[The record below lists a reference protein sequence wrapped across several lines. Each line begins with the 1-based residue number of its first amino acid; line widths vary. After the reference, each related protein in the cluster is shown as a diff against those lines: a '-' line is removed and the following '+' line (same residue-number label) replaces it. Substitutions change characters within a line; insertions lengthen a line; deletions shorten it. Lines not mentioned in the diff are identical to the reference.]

1 MNEHDVV
8 IALGEAKDSKKCTE
22 NICPDGGHRGKVLW
36 SGLVGGLS
44 GALIVIGLF
53 GLLLSDGKVI
63 MHSPSSVPPVEQKRV
78 VMESDAVIVDTIAKS
93 MPGVVSIVISKDV
106 PKLRSNRSPFGG
118 FPFFFNDP
126 IPERDG
132 SGGSQKQQI
141 GSGSGFFVSE
151 DGLIVTNKH
160 VVADLQADYTV
171 LVGEREYPAKV
182 LARDP
187 SNDIAL
193 LKIEVTSTGTE
204 ADPATGEGAVF
215 SPLPLGDSAILKV
228 GETVLTVG
236 NPLGEFANS
245 VSRGIISGLKR
256 TLIAGSGRGDT
267 EQLLGIIQ
275 TDAAINPGNSGGP
288 LLNISGEV
296 IGINVAMAQGAE
308 NIGFAIPINQVKKV
322 IDQVKTTGKISTA
335 YLGVRYVPIDE
346 QLKGD
351 ADLPFDSGVL
361 VARGETI
368 RDFAV
373 MPGSPADKAGL
384 MENDIILEINGVK
397 IDEEH
402 TLVSLLSQYS
412 PQDEVLLKVWH
423 KGDTKTIPV
432 VLGERQ

>member
-1 MNEHDVV
+1 MNEHDEV
-8 IALGEAKDSKKCTE
+8 IVLGSAGEQEKCE
-22 NICPDGGHRGKVLW
+22 GRKCHEGNHRGRILF
-36 SGLVGGLS
+36 SGIVGGFS
-44 GALIVIGLF
+44 GALIVAGLF
-53 GLLLSDGKVI
+53 GLLLSHGKLRI
-63 MHSPSSVPPVEQKRV
+63 PSSAPLAGITEQQRIV
-78 VMESDAVIVDTIAKS
+78 SESDGVIVDTIAKS

-106 PKLRSNRSPFGG
+106 PKLRSFQSPFGG
-118 FPFFFNDP
+118 LPFFFDNP
-126 IPERDG
+126 TLPG

-171 LVGEREYPAKV
+171 LVGEKEYKATV

-193 LKIEVTSTGTE
+193 LKIEGNGFTS
-204 ADPATGEGAVF
+204 
-215 SPLPLGDSAILKV
+215 LPLGDSEVLKV
-228 GETVLTVG
+228 GETVLAVG

-256 TLIAGSGRGDT
+256 TLTAGSGRGDT

-296 IGINVAMAQGAE
+296 VGIDVAMAQGAE

-335 YLGVRYVPIDE
+335 YLGVRYVPIDDD
-346 QLKGD
+346 LKKE
-351 ADLPFDSGVL
+351 ANLPFDYGVL

-373 MPGSPADKAGL
+373 MPGSPADKAGI
-384 MENDIILEINGVK
+384 MENDILLEVNGTK
-397 IDEEH
+397 IDADH
-402 TLVSLLSQYS
+402 SLVSLLTQYS
-412 PQDEVLLKVWH
+412 PNDTVTLKIWH
-423 KGDTKTIPV
+423 KGDMKEMSIT
-432 VLGERQ
+432 LGERQ

>member
-1 MNEHDVV
+1 MNEHDEV
-8 IALGEAKDSKKCTE
+8 IVLGESGESKACQA
-22 NICPDGGHRGKVLW
+22 GGCQGGRCRGKGVLC
-36 SGLVGGLS
+36 GIVGGFS
-44 GALIVIGLF
+44 GALIVAGLF
-53 GLLLSDGKVI
+53 GLLLSHGKLRL
-63 MHSPSSVPPVEQKRV
+63 PSSGEKKTITEQQRV
-78 VMESDAVIVDTIAKS
+78 VTESDSAIVDAIAKS

-106 PKLRSNRSPFGG
+106 PKIRNFQSPFGG

-126 IPERDG
+126 TPDRNG
-132 SGGSQKQQI
+132 GVGSQKQQI

-151 DGLIVTNKH
+151 EGLIVTNKH
-160 VVADLQADYTV
+160 VVADAQADYTV
-171 LVGEREYPAKV
+171 LVGEKEYTATV

-193 LKIEVTSTGTE
+193 LRIEGSGFT
-204 ADPATGEGAVF
+204 A
-215 SPLPLGDSAILKV
+215 LPLGDSGALQV
-228 GETVLTVG
+228 GETVLAVG

-256 TLIAGSGRGDT
+256 TLTAGSGRGDT

-322 IDQVKTTGKISTA
+322 IDQVKKTGKISTA

-346 QLKGD
+346 QLKKD
-351 ADLPFDSGVL
+351 ADLPFDFGVL

-373 MPGSPADKAGL
+373 MPGSPADKAGI
-384 MENDIILEINGVK
+384 MENDILLEIDGVQ
-397 IDEEH
+397 IDADH
-402 TLVSLLSQYS
+402 SLVSLLSQYS
-412 PQDEVLLKVWH
+412 PNDVVTLKVWH
-423 KGDTKTIPV
+423 KGDTKDMKV
-432 VLGERQ
+432 VLGERK

>member
-1 MNEHDVV
+1 MLCG
-8 IALGEAKDSKKCTE
+8 I
-22 NICPDGGHRGKVLW
+22 
-36 SGLVGGLS
+36 VGGFS
-44 GALIVIGLF
+44 GALIVAGLF
-53 GLLLSDGKVI
+53 GLLLSHGKLRL
-63 MHSPSSVPPVEQKRV
+63 PSSGEKKTITEQQRV
-78 VMESDAVIVDTIAKS
+78 VTESDSAIVDAIAKS

-106 PKLRSNRSPFGG
+106 PKIRNFQSPFGG

-126 IPERDG
+126 TPDRNG
-132 SGGSQKQQI
+132 GVGSQKQQI

-151 DGLIVTNKH
+151 EGLIVTNKH
-160 VVADLQADYTV
+160 VVADAQADYTV
-171 LVGEREYPAKV
+171 LVGEKEYTATV

-193 LKIEVTSTGTE
+193 LRIEGSGFT
-204 ADPATGEGAVF
+204 A
-215 SPLPLGDSAILKV
+215 LPLGDSGALQV
-228 GETVLTVG
+228 GETVLAVG

-256 TLIAGSGRGDT
+256 TLTAGSGRGDT

-322 IDQVKTTGKISTA
+322 IDQVKKTGKISTA

-346 QLKGD
+346 QLKKD
-351 ADLPFDSGVL
+351 ADLPFDFGVL

-373 MPGSPADKAGL
+373 MPGSPADKAGI
-384 MENDIILEINGVK
+384 MENDILLEIDGVQ
-397 IDEEH
+397 IDADH
-402 TLVSLLSQYS
+402 SLVSLLSQYS
-412 PQDEVLLKVWH
+412 PNDVVTLKVWH
-423 KGDTKTIPV
+423 KGDTKDMKV
-432 VLGERQ
+432 VLGERK

>member
-1 MNEHDVV
+1 MNEQDDVIV
-8 IALGEAKDSKKCTE
+8 LGEAKESKKCTE
-22 NICPDGGHRGKVLW
+22 NICSDGGHRGKVIW
-36 SGLVGGLS
+36 SGLVGGFS
-44 GALIVIGLF
+44 GALIACGLF
-53 GLLLSDGKVI
+53 GLLLSDGKI
-63 MHSPSSVPPVEQKRV
+63 HLPSSVPQIEKNRV
-78 VMESDAVIVDTIAKS
+78 VTESDAVIVDTIARS

-106 PKLRSNRSPFGG
+106 PKLRNFQSPFGG

-126 IPERDG
+126 TPDKGG

-141 GSGSGFFVSE
+141 GSGSGFFVSP
-151 DGLIVTNKH
+151 DGLVVTNKH

-171 LVGEREYPAKV
+171 LVGEKEYPAKV

-193 LKIEVTSTGTE
+193 LRIEGSGFT
-204 ADPATGEGAVF
+204 A
-215 SPLPLGDSAILKV
+215 LPLGDSEALKV
-228 GETVLTVG
+228 GETVLAVG

-256 TLIAGSGRGDT
+256 TLTAGSGRGDT

-296 IGINVAMAQGAE
+296 VGIDVAMAQGAE

-335 YLGVRYVPIDE
+335 YLGVRYIPIDE
-346 QLKGD
+346 DLKKE
-351 ADLPFDSGVL
+351 ANLPFDYGVL

-373 MPGSPADKAGL
+373 MPGSPADKAGIV
-384 MENDIILEINGVK
+384 ENDIILEINGTK
-397 IDEEH
+397 IDANH
-402 TLVSLLSQYS
+402 SLVSLLTQYS
-412 PQDEVLLKVWH
+412 PNDIVTLKIWH
-423 KGDTKTIPV
+423 KGDMKDISIT
-432 VLGERQ
+432 LDERK

>member
-1 MNEHDVV
+1 
-8 IALGEAKDSKKCTE
+8 
-22 NICPDGGHRGKVLW
+22 
-36 SGLVGGLS
+36 
-44 GALIVIGLF
+44 
-53 GLLLSDGKVI
+53 
-63 MHSPSSVPPVEQKRV
+63 
-78 VMESDAVIVDTIAKS
+78 
-93 MPGVVSIVISKDV
+93 
-106 PKLRSNRSPFGG
+106 
-118 FPFFFNDP
+118 
-126 IPERDG
+126 
-132 SGGSQKQQI
+132 
-141 GSGSGFFVSE
+141 
-151 DGLIVTNKH
+151 
-160 VVADLQADYTV
+160 
-171 LVGEREYPAKV
+171 V

-193 LKIEVTSTGTE
+193 LRIEGSGFT
-204 ADPATGEGAVF
+204 A
-215 SPLPLGDSAILKV
+215 LPFGDSGALQV
-228 GETVLTVG
+228 GETVLAVG

-256 TLIAGSGRGDT
+256 TLTAGSGRGDM

-346 QLKGD
+346 QLKKD

-373 MPGSPADKAGL
+373 MPGSPADKAGI
-384 MENDIILEINGVK
+384 MENDILLEINGAK
-397 IDEEH
+397 IDADH
-402 TLVSLLSQYS
+402 SLVSLLSQYS
-412 PQDEVLLKVWH
+412 PNDEVTLKVWH
-423 KGDTKTIPV
+423 KGDTKDVKV
-432 VLGERQ
+432 VLGERK

>member
-1 MNEHDVV
+1 MNERDDVIV
-8 IALGEAKDSKKCTE
+8 LGEAGEQKKCGE
-22 NICPDGGHRGKVLW
+22 KKCHESGRSGKVVLA
-36 SGLVGGLS
+36 GIVGGFS
-44 GALIVIGLF
+44 GALIVAGLF
-53 GLLLSDGKVI
+53 GLLLSHGKLRL
-63 MHSPSSVPPVEQKRV
+63 PSSSEEKAITEQQRIV
-78 VMESDAVIVDTIAKS
+78 SESDGVVVDTIAKS

-106 PKLRSNRSPFGG
+106 PKLRSFQSPFGG
-118 FPFFFNDP
+118 LPFFFDNP
-126 IPERDG
+126 TLPG

-171 LVGEREYPAKV
+171 LVGEKEYDAKV

-193 LKIEVTSTGTE
+193 LKIEGNGFT
-204 ADPATGEGAVF
+204 A
-215 SPLPLGDSAILKV
+215 LPLGDSEVLKV
-228 GETVLTVG
+228 GETVLAVG

-256 TLIAGSGRGDT
+256 TLTAGSGRGDT

-296 IGINVAMAQGAE
+296 VGIDVAMAQGAE

-335 YLGVRYVPIDE
+335 YLGVRYMPIDDD
-346 QLKGD
+346 LKKE
-351 ADLPFDSGVL
+351 ANLPFDYGVL
-361 VARGETI
+361 VARGETV

-373 MPGSPADKAGL
+373 MPGSPADKAGIV
-384 MENDIILEINGVK
+384 ENDILLEVNGTK
-397 IDEEH
+397 IDADH
-402 TLVSLLSQYS
+402 SLVSLLAQYS
-412 PQDEVLLKVWH
+412 PNDTVTLKIWH
-423 KGDTKTIPV
+423 KGDTKDISVT
-432 VLGERQ
+432 LDERK

>member
-1 MNEHDVV
+1 MNEQEDIIVLGQEGGRENDITSMEHKEPHREKVV
-8 IALGEAKDSKKCTE
+8 IAG
-22 NICPDGGHRGKVLW
+22 IIGGV
-36 SGLVGGLS
+36 S
-44 GALIVIGLF
+44 GALIVAGIF
-53 GLLLSDGKVI
+53 GALLSQGKFES
-63 MHSPSSVPPVEQKRV
+63 MMPEKKAMESAEQKQIV
-78 VMESDAVIVDTIAKS
+78 TESDAMIVDTIEKS
-93 MPGVVSIVISKDV
+93 MPGVVSIIISKDV
-106 PKLRSNRSPFGG
+106 PKLQRFQSPFGG
-118 FPFFFNDP
+118 FPFFFENPSDNNGNS
-126 IPERDG
+126 G
-132 SGGSQKQQI
+132 SEKKQI
-141 GSGSGFFVSE
+141 GSGSGFFVSS

-160 VVADLQADYTV
+160 VVSDLQAEYTV
-171 LVGEREYPAKV
+171 LVGEESYPAVV

-193 LKIEVTSTGTE
+193 LKIEGSEFT
-204 ADPATGEGAVF
+204 A
-215 SPLPLGDSAILKV
+215 LPLGDSEALKV
-228 GETVLTVG
+228 GETVLAVG

-256 TLIAGSGRGDT
+256 TLMAGTGRGDS

-296 IGINVAMAQGAE
+296 VGINVAMAQGAE

-346 QLKGD
+346 QLKKD

-361 VARGETI
+361 IARGETI

-384 MENDIILEINGVK
+384 MENDIILEINGTK
-397 IDEEH
+397 IDADH
-402 TLVSLLSQYS
+402 SLVSLLSQYA
-412 PQDEVLLKVWH
+412 PGEEVTLRVWH
-423 KGDTKTIPV
+423 KGETKDVKVI
-432 VLGERQ
+432 LEERK